1 MKPRLF
7 DRILLAFVLLVFIAI
22 MACVPLCAFNVIDA
36 DMRSAALAALDYN
49 ENPYL
54 CIGICVGAVV
64 LAIIAVKLLFTRS
77 KAKERGTGTNASLL
91 IADENGSAYITAAS
105 IDSMVQRYIKTNNRI
120 KECSSAVKIDQEQG
134 VTLDLKVTVLADTN
148 VPELC
153 DKVRKELKEYVEQYA
168 GVTVALI
175 SIVVV
180 GTYSPAVA
188 ARVN

>member
-1 MKPRLF
+1 MKPRII
-7 DRILLAFVLLVFIAI
+7 DKILLAIVLIVFIAI
-22 MACVPLCAFNVIDA
+22 MACIVLCAFNVIDE
-36 DMRSAALAALDYN
+36 DMRSAAFSALDFG

-54 CIGICVGAVV
+54 FIGVCAGAVLLGV
-64 LAIIAVKLLFTRS
+64 IAIKLLFTRS
-77 KAKERGTGTNASLL
+77 RVKERDTGTNASLL
-91 IADENGSAYITAAS
+91 LADENGSAYITAAS

-120 KECSSAVKIDQEQG
+120 RECSSTVKIDQLQG
-134 VTLDLKVTVLADTN
+134 VTLDLKMVVLADTN

-153 DKVRKELKEYVEQYA
+153 DKVRKELKEYIEQYA

>member
-1 MKPRLF
+1 MKPRLI
-7 DRILLAFVLLVFIAI
+7 DKILLAIVLLVFIAI
-22 MACVPLCAFNVIDA
+22 MVGVVLCAFNVIDE
-36 DMRSAALAALDYN
+36 DMRAAALSALDYG

-54 CIGICVGAVV
+54 CIGVCAGAAV
-64 LAIIAVKLLFTRS
+64 LAIIAIKLLFTRS
-77 KAKERGTGTNASLL
+77 RVKERDTGTNASLL
-91 IADENGSAYITAAS
+91 LADENGSAYITAAS

-120 KECSSAVKIDQEQG
+120 RECSSNVKIDQLQG
-134 VTLDLKVTVLADTN
+134 VTLDLKMVVLADTN

-153 DKVRKELKEYVEQYA
+153 DKVRKELKEYIEQYA

>member
-77 KAKERGTGTNASLL
+77 KAKERSTGTNASLL